1 MSVILII
8 AIILGIIFV
17 SVGITA
23 AVVGIILYLKSR

>member
-23 AVVGIILYLKSR
+23 AVVDIILYYI